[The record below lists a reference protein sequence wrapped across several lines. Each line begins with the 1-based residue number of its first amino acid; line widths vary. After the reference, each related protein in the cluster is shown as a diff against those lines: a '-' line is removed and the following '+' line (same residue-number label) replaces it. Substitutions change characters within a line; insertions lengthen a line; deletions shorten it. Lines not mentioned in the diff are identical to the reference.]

1 MGLALGLQ
9 QAIPQAGCIIYL
21 CIRPHLIYFSMVF
34 LLETNEKSAYSTDF
48 YPKALQVLSL
58 FLIFHMAPD
67 KISIVKRK

>member
-1 MGLALGLQ
+1 
-9 QAIPQAGCIIYL
+9 
-21 CIRPHLIYFSMVF
+21 MVF